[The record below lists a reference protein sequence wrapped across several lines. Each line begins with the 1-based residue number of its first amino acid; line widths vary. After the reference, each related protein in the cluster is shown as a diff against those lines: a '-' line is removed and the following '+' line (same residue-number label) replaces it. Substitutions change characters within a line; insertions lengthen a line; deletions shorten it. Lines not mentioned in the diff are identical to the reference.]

1 MRKILLSLGLLS
13 AMILCTGALAADDND
28 NKPKKGKGKLR
39 DTWGKRKIDNDKLFG
54 KLDADKDGK
63 LTREEFRKVFEHLA
77 PNPILEKLGDRR
89 DALADRMFDRLDKD
103 KDGKLT
109 KEEFKEFN
117 GVGGNRDLGDLK
129 DKLEKLKELKD
140 KFGKK
145 GDKKEDK
152 KDQ

>member
-63 LTREEFRKVFEHLA
+63 LTREEFRKVFEHLG
-77 PNPILEKLGDRR
+77 EGRLGDILG
-89 DALADRMFDRLDKD
+89 DKLDPVADFLFDRLDKD
-103 KDGKLT
+103 EDGKLS
-109 KEEFKEFN
+109 KEEFAEFGLEGLLRN
-117 GVGGNRDLGDLK
+117 LDLGDLK
-129 DKLEKLKELKD
+129 DK
-140 KFGKK
+140 FGKK
-145 GDKKEDK
+145 EKKDDK